1 MYNYS
6 QVNSREERTTIK
18 NNSRTRLNGEIRYPE
33 VRVIGSDGEQQA
45 LCLVVM
51 PSFLRKNREWI

>member
-1 MYNYS
+1 MGHASHKTLANPLDFCYNVL

-33 VRVIGSDGEQQA
+33 VRESTG
-45 LCLVVM
+45 
-51 PSFLRKNREWI
+51 R